1 MHHKCSATGT
11 FFNRRCIG
19 YNNRRRHHNRRHRT
33 TSPITFECIHTD
45 HFFIN
50 KLNSY
55 GHRFRSQHWCS
66 IITVKFPLLHIP
78 IKTSIIRSTQNFF
91 NTLLGHS
98 LMYSHHLFGRYIT
111 SKAATEYYPQREKQ
125 DYMYIF
131 HNRIVFSELM
141 YDQRPS
147 YSLMKS
153 FILVLLLENVRVP
166 ITVKKASLSTIL
178 GYIIFIIFSRSL
190 SKV

>member
-1 MHHKCSATGT
+1 MTVFPKISFLMLFQR
-11 FFNRRCIG
+11 FFYIL
-19 YNNRRRHHNRRHRT
+19 
-33 TSPITFECIHTD
+33 P
-45 HFFIN
+45 
-50 KLNSY
+50 
-55 GHRFRSQHWCS
+55 
-66 IITVKFPLLHIP
+66 
-78 IKTSIIRSTQNFF
+78 
-91 NTLLGHS
+91 GHS
-98 LMYSHHLFGRYIT
+98 LLNLHHLLVGYVISRT
-111 SKAATEYYPQREKQ
+111 ATEYYPQREKQ

>member
-1 MHHKCSATGT
+1 MEKRTVVKKS
-11 FFNRRCIG
+11 FNRVKKSGIIVIG
-19 YNNRRRHHNRRHRT
+19 VSLVYYIYDCKKISLEFN
-33 TSPITFECIHTD
+33 IVVF
-45 HFFIN
+45 
-50 KLNSY
+50 
-55 GHRFRSQHWCS
+55 
-66 IITVKFPLLHIP
+66 VKRVIEGPMSNCLWYMYIGILLILP
-78 IKTSIIRSTQNFF
+78 VLQKMTKP
-91 NTLLGHS
+91 
-98 LMYSHHLFGRYIT
+98 M
-111 SKAATEYYPQREKQ
+111 KKQ